1 MNMETPLPVN
11 LNALSAILQ
20 NAKKVM
26 NKVEAANPIKSS
38 STTDE
43 INESYGDYNSTST
56 YDERDEKE
64 MTYAQTSTTYN
75 NPTRL
80 VDYSDEQVRNS
91 NLPQAIKEAMIKNH
105 IPKVSAIPTFN
116 VEDIMGPQPKKEIKK
131 EVIREVQQINNR
143 LHELE
148 NDMVTISRGEL
159 KDLINETLLNFLKN
173 SYEKTLTEE
182 TIKKTINV
190 LIKEGKINGK
200 K

>member
-1 MNMETPLPVN
+1 METPQPVN

-26 NKVEAANPIKSS
+26 NKVESTNPIKSS
-38 STTDE
+38 STTNE
-43 INESYGDYNSTST
+43 VNESYGSYDSTPT
-56 YDERDEKE
+56 YDERDERE
-64 MTYAQTSTTYN
+64 IPYTQAPAVYN
-75 NPTRL
+75 DPTRI
-80 VDYSDEQVRNS
+80 VDYSDEQVMNS
-91 NLPQAIKEAMIKNH
+91 NLPAAIKEAMIKKH

-116 VEDIMGPQPKKEIKK
+116 VEDIMGPQQPKKEVKK

-148 NDMVTISRGEL
+148 NDMVTISRSEL
-159 KDLINETLLNFLKN
+159 KNLINETLLNFLKN